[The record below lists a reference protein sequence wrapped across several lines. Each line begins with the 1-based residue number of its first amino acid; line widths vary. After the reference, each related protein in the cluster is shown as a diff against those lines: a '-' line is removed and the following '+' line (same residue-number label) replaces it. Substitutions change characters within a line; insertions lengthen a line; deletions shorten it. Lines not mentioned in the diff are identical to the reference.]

1 MYLLAGLAVLELMLQ
16 MQRMAFAA
24 TLPDYLLYAL
34 IFLAQMLALVGAFR
48 SIIMDTFLHKLM
60 YLIGMGLALEHVL
73 QHERD
78 YLTILEDGGMLPS
91 MVAVTGML
99 GIPLVVPLLVLLIG
113 FPHVARSVRGW
124 L

>member
-1 MYLLAGLAVLELMLQ
+1 

-34 IFLAQMLALVGAFR
+34 IFLVQMLALVGAFR